1 VLMAED
7 GMGPLFDKAIA
18 AATRRGQELAK

>member
-7 GMGPLFDKAIA
+7 GMQPLFDKAIA
-18 AATRRGQELAK
+18 AAKNRAEELAG